1 MEATVEFAIQT
12 ASGIPIYQQLAEQI
26 YAAVARGRLRPDERL
41 PSVRELSQTLVVNP
55 NTVAR
60 AYTELERQG
69 AVYTRPGMGVFV
81 SAARAALP
89 KKVRRE
95 RLQQAIDQLLI
106 EAVQI
111 GCDSEEVL
119 ELVDERI
126 KQFQWPQTP
135 TTT

>member
-1 MEATVEFAIQT
+1 MEFTIQT
-12 ASGIPIYQQLAEQI
+12 AAGVPIYQQLIAQI
-26 YAAVARGRLRPDERL
+26 CAAIARGRLLPDERL
-41 PSVRELSQTLVVNP
+41 PSVREMSQTLVVNP

-69 AVYTRPGMGVFV
+69 AVYTRPGLGVFV
-81 SAARAALP
+81 SAARAPLP

-106 EAVQI
+106 EAVQF

-135 TTT
+135 TTS

>member
-1 MEATVEFAIQT
+1 LEVSVEFTIQT
-12 ASGIPIYQQLAEQI
+12 AAGVPIYQQLTAQI
-26 YAAVARGRLRPDERL
+26 CAAIARGRLRPDERL

-69 AVYTRPGMGVFV
+69 TVYTRPGLGVFV
-81 SAARAALP
+81 SAARTTLS
-89 KKVRRE
+89 KKARRE
-95 RLQQAIDQLLI
+95 RLQQAADQLLI

-111 GCDSEEVL
+111 GCDSAEVL

-126 KQFQWPQTP
+126 KQFQWQHTP
-135 TTT
+135 TTS

>member
-1 MEATVEFAIQT
+1 MEFTIQT
-12 ASGIPIYQQLAEQI
+12 AAGVPIYQQLTAQI
-26 YAAVARGRLRPDERL
+26 CAAIARGRLRPDERL

-69 AVYTRPGMGVFV
+69 TVYTRPGLGVFV
-81 SAARAALP
+81 SAARTTLS
-89 KKVRRE
+89 KKARRE
-95 RLQQAIDQLLI
+95 RLQQAADQLLI

-111 GCDSEEVL
+111 GCDSAEVL

-126 KQFQWPQTP
+126 KQFQWQHTP
-135 TTT
+135 TTS